1 MTDNIYELT
10 SKNID
15 EAKLTPM
22 FKQYIEIKKK
32 YEGTILF
39 YRLGDFYETFL
50 EDALILSK
58 KLEITLTARDGGA
71 MGKIPMA
78 GIPVKAVQ
86 NYLPKLVNLGY
97 KVAICEQMEDPALAK
112 GLVKREVERT
122 ISSGTLIE
130 TEYLDKN
137 ENNYL
142 AALFINH
149 AKNTFGLAYCDVS
162 TGEFKLTASDCSKL
176 RNELSRIHPVELI
189 CAHKKQEIKSFQIV
203 AELIADAPKEI
214 REEYNCTIIDKNCFK
229 FENAQLLIKETF
241 NVESLTQFGYPK
253 YEEGLMAAGGILSYL
268 KETQK
273 ANMSKFETIKYYSI
287 EEFMTIDENAQKG
300 LELLATI
307 RDKNYK
313 GSLLCAIDKTSTNM
327 GARLLKNWLIRPLI
341 DINEIKNRQA
351 GVEELLQNPKKRSY
365 LADLLSKVYDIE
377 RLATK
382 ITNNSVSPKD
392 FTALSSSIANLPDLS
407 ELLSDLTS
415 PYMEKFHYIDKKI
428 YELKEKIDF
437 TINEDAPMAIADGNI
452 IKSGVSKELDKYKDL
467 LTNGEKWIENYQE
480 KEKEKTGIKN
490 LKVTYN
496 KVFGFAIEVT
506 KSNINLVPDNYVR
519 KQTLANAERYITQEL
534 KEHESEVYSA
544 QNNVQNLEQRI
555 FSEFREDSKQ
565 YVTQLRKLS
574 SDIAALDVLLSF
586 AITAFEQNYTKPVVD
601 NSNDFIVIGGRHPVI
616 EQLLP
621 MGEYVA
627 NDIALFANSDS
638 AEKTQFMVL
647 TGPNMSGK
655 STYMRQNA
663 LIAILAQMGSYVPAR
678 EAKIGIFDKIFT
690 RIGAVDDLSL
700 GQSTFMV
707 EMLETS
713 NILNGAT
720 DKSFILLDEVGRG
733 TSTYDGVA
741 IAWSVSE
748 YIATQIKART
758 IFATHYHELRVLEDA
773 YPQINN
779 FRVDVAENN
788 GEIEF
793 LHKIVKGATGLSY
806 GLQVAKMAGL
816 PSCIITKAN
825 TLLNKLTKDQ
835 AYIKT
840 NKKQISENEDISQL
854 SLFLK

>member
-1 MTDNIYELT
+1 MTENIYELT

-15 EAKLTPM
+15 ISKLTPM
-22 FKQYIEIKKK
+22 FKQYMEIKKK

-58 KLEITLTARDGGA
+58 KLEITLTARDGGSEI
-71 MGKIPMA
+71 GKIPMA

-86 NYLPKLVNLGY
+86 NYLPKLINAGY

-122 ISSGTLIE
+122 ITSGTLIE

-142 AALFINH
+142 AALYINH

-162 TGEFKLTASDCSKL
+162 TGEFKLTSSDCSKL
-176 RNELSRIHPVELI
+176 RSELSRIHPSELV
-189 CAHKKQEIKSFQIV
+189 CGEKKQEIKSFQIV
-203 AELIADAPKEI
+203 AELVPDAPKEI

-229 FENAQLLIKETF
+229 IENAELVIKETF
-241 NVESLTQFGYPK
+241 NVETLTQFGYPK
-253 YEEGLMAAGGILSYL
+253 YEEGLQAAGGILSYL
-268 KETQK
+268 RETQK
-273 ANMSKFETIKYYSI
+273 SNMSKFETIKYYSI

-313 GSLLCAIDKTSTNM
+313 GSLLHAINKTSTNM
-327 GARLLKNWLIRPLI
+327 GARLLKNWMIRPLI
-341 DINEIKNRQA
+341 DINEIKNRQE
-351 GVEELLQNPKKRSY
+351 GVDELLQNPKKRSY
-365 LADLLSKVYDIE
+365 LADVLSKVYDIE

-382 ITNNSVSPKD
+382 ITNNSITPRD
-392 FTALSSSIANLPDLS
+392 FTALSSSISSLPELS
-407 ELLSDLTS
+407 ELLSDLSS
-415 PYMEKFHYIDKKI
+415 PYMQCFHYIDKKI
-428 YELKEKIDF
+428 YDLKEKIDF
-437 TINEDAPMAIADGNI
+437 TISDDAPMALADGNI
-452 IKSGVSKELDKYKDL
+452 IKIGVSKELDKYKNL
-467 LTNGEKWIENYQE
+467 LANGEKWIEDYQN
-480 KEKEKTGIKN
+480 KERENTGIKN
-490 LKVTYN
+490 LKVVFN

-506 KSNINLVPDNYVR
+506 KSNLDMVPGEYVR
-519 KQTLANAERYITQEL
+519 KQTLANAERFITEEL
-534 KEHESEVYSA
+534 KKHESDVFYA
-544 QNNVQNLEQRI
+544 QNNVHNLELKI
-555 FSEFREDSKQ
+555 FLEFREDAKQ
-565 YVTQLRKLS
+565 YVTQLRKIS
-574 SDIAALDVLLSF
+574 ADIAALDVLLSF

-627 NDIALFANSDS
+627 NDIALFANSS
-638 AEKTQFMVL
+638 SPEKTQFMVL

-663 LIAILAQMGSYVPAR
+663 LIAILAQMGSFVPAR
-678 EAKIGIFDKIFT
+678 EAKIGIFDKIYT

-713 NILNGAT
+713 NIINGAT
-720 DKSFILLDEVGRG
+720 DKSLILLDEVGRG

-741 IAWSVSE
+741 IAWSISD

-773 YPQINN
+773 FPQISNY
-779 FRVDVAENN
+779 RVDVVENN

-816 PSCIITKAN
+816 PNSIISKAN
-825 TLLNKLTKDQ
+825 VLLNKLTKDQ
-835 AYIKT
+835 ANIKT
-840 NKKQISENEDISQL
+840 VKKSFESDDISQL
-854 SLFLK
+854 SLFT